1 MPTSD
6 EAWDTL
12 VTAYEAAAKEFDAVS
27 DVLLSHVQAKTHP
40 TTVEIDAQE
49 IARKILITARW
60 ALYGRPIL
68 PSDQDP

>member
-40 TTVEIDAQE
+40 TTVQIDAQVDFPRYSGH
-49 IARKILITARW
+49 ARASL
-60 ALYGRPIL
+60 
-68 PSDQDP
+68 